1 MAFQS
6 RPDLV
11 QWYDSSSLLL
21 PSLVPL
27 AVPLSTSLHCLNLS
41 HPLVPHFSFFP
52 PVHFLGCLAAHAE
65 PDCSTFPELIGVTL
79 AWQETQSYYGNAQS
93 ITGQGINTLSVIS
106 DYHICVGLM
115 VAMHGCYLLDGV
127 LSASPGG
134 TQAYVWGLRHC
145 WSYAGSACM
154 RAFPLQTKHLHE
166 NFSSH
171 SPAVRDN
178 GVIMFHVHVIELHYW
193 C

>member
-1 MAFQS
+1 MIWLIF
-6 RPDLV
+6 
-11 QWYDSSSLLL
+11 
-21 PSLVPL
+21 PS
-27 AVPLSTSLHCLNLS
+27 APLSGPSGCPIVYISPLFKSLSPSGPSFLL
-41 HPLVPHFSFFP
+41 FS

-134 TQAYVWGLRHC
+134 TQACVWGLRHC